1 MLLLAFSSGCQT
13 GPKPEL
19 SPAIEPLKRTEFTA
33 RVENYMEYQPL
44 KAGKASHFGIH
55 LTDLTDGSPVANAE
69 VTMTFLRAGGVQ
81 EVMNTQ
87 ARRGK
92 TEGIYTAEIV
102 PKEPGEYD
110 IELRIK
116 NEKLQ
121 ERLKMLGFR
130 VE

>member
-1 MLLLAFSSGCQT
+1 
-13 GPKPEL
+13 
-19 SPAIEPLKRTEFTA
+19 
-33 RVENYMEYQPL
+33 MEYQPL